1 MSSNKYIKFKD
12 SFMKSNFNSL
22 TNSQL
27 KILIVQIIPVNFIK
41 SLDLDATKTLL
52 NYIDEAELESII
64 DKSENDFK
72 KKMIIVTSKKENL
85 LKMVFSQNQLINI
98 DQQIK
103 LLNMQQQ
110 QAILNAVPEIQLRK
124 FINEITT
131 LRKNELIQN
140 VLHLSKIQLFPILN
154 TIENFEVSQIGI
166 F

>member
-12 SFMKSNFNSL
+12 SFMKSNFHSL

-72 KKMIIVTSKKENL
+72 KKMIIVSSKKENL

>member
-1 MSSNKYIKFKD
+1 
-12 SFMKSNFNSL
+12 MKSNFDSL

-72 KKMIIVTSKKENL
+72 KKMIIVSSKKENL

-124 FINEITT
+124 FMNEITT
-131 LRKNELIQN
+131 LRKNELIQK